1 MSSEN
6 HDHGPIFWKVLVGL
20 MVLTAVTV
28 GLSYVHFG
36 SKAMNIAVG
45 LLVAVVKATLVVL
58 FFMHLKWEKRW
69 WLGMVLFPVALIM
82 IVIFSNLPDTG
93 MSNEHLTRS
102 EKIIPH
108 RGRTGAH

>member
-6 HDHGPIFWKVLVGL
+6 HDHGPIFLKVLGGL
-20 MVLTAVTV
+20 AVLTALTV
-28 GLSYVHFG
+28 GLSYVNFG

-45 LLVAVVKATLVVL
+45 VLVAVAKASLVVL

-69 WLGMVLFPVALIM
+69 WLGMVLFPVTLVM
-82 IVIFSNLPDTG
+82 IIILSNLPDTG
-93 MSNEHLTRS
+93 MSNEHLTRG
-102 EKIIPH
+102 EKVIPH